1 MISMLASSNSIQS
14 LARIAMMKSILYFT
28 VTSLSIKM
36 TAMFP
41 AVIQSPVCMIV
52 TDKMITIIHYC
63 CSKSKIET
71 LNVGRTP
78 KIAHPSR

>member
-1 MISMLASSNSIQS
+1 MISMLVSSNSIQS
-14 LARIAMMKSILYFT
+14 LTRIAMMKSILYFA